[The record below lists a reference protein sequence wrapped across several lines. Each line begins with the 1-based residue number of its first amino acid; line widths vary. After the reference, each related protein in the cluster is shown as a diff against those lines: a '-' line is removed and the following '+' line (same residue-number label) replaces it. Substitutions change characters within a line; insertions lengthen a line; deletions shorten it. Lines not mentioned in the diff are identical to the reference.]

1 MGWGKFLDGHAE
13 KGLILSGLLFADSRT
28 PCVEFL
34 IPFEEQND
42 LGVIGDFVGKL
53 RMLSEV
59 PIELHPQQAVS
70 CFENAQRDSPRLSRR
85 GCHGFEA
92 DERHV
97 CSQGDEV
104 QLFESDD
111 LAIAILHE
119 NDVIAGFFAQVFLIW
134 IAKPHSQRVADG
146 VEEQLYFRFHIH
158 GRSNSEAKWGLD
170 LKPDSSHALL

>member
-1 MGWGKFLDGHAE
+1 
-13 KGLILSGLLFADSRT
+13 LLFADSRT
-28 PCVEFL
+28 PRVEFL

-85 GCHGFEA
+85 RGHGFEA

-104 QLFESDD
+104 QLFEPDD
-111 LAIAILHE
+111 LALVILHE
-119 NDVIAGFFAQVFLIW
+119 NDIIAGFFAQMFLIGVSGLHRQR
-134 IAKPHSQRVADG
+134 IASW
-146 VEEQLYFRFHIH
+146 VEEKYINTHAW
-158 GRSNSEAKWGLD
+158 SNLFSL
-170 LKPDSSHALL
+170 